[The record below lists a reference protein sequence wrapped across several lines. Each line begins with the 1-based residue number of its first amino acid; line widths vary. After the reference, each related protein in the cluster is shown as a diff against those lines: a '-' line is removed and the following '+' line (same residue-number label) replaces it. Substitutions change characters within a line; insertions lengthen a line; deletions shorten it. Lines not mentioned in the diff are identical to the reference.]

1 MTNEQKRTICSM
13 RESGVP
19 VNSIAEQL
27 GLSINT
33 IKSFCKRNHVLSGHI
48 RNSNVHFC
56 LQCQTKIP
64 QAPHR
69 KEKKFCSDKCRQ
81 LWWTENS
88 ALIPRN
94 SQVER
99 VCPVCKKSFLS
110 YKSKHRIF
118 CSRTCYGA
126 SKEVYHDSE

>member
-1 MTNEQKRTICSM
+1 MTNEQKQAICSM

-19 VNSIAEQL
+19 VTSIAEQL

-48 RNSNVHFC
+48 RNTNTHFC

-64 QAPHR
+64 QNQHR

-88 ALIPRN
+88 ALIPRS

-99 VCPVCKKSFLS
+99 ICPICKKSFLS
-110 YKSKHRIF
+110 YKSKYRIY
-118 CSRTCYGA
+118 CSRACYGA
-126 SKEVYHDSE
+126 SKEIYHDSE